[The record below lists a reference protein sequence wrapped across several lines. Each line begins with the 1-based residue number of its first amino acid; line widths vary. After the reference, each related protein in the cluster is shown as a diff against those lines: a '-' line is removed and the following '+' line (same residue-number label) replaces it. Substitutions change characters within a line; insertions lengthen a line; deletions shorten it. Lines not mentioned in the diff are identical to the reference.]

1 MDFNSGVC
9 GLCSINCGFRN
20 LKGKA
25 STGTGSPN
33 AVLANR
39 KIRCIY
45 AVLANKII
53 RCIYLCSCVF
63 LSRFGRDLNPIRD
76 G

>member
-1 MDFNSGVC
+1 MRTAQIGPDLRLATHLTAC
-9 GLCSINCGFRN
+9 EARLTT
-20 LKGKA
+20 
-25 STGTGSPN
+25 TGNPN

-53 RCIYLCSCVF
+53 KCIYLCSCVF
-63 LSRFGRDLNPIRD
+63 MSSFGRDLNPIRD